1 MNFLHQLFSESG
13 EASFSRL
20 GSFLALLFGCAWVS
34 FIVWKTGALP
44 GLEGLALFIASLY
57 GLGKAGETLQRVL
70 KGMFFG
76 CVSCSY

>member
-1 MNFLHQLFSESG
+1 MF
-13 EASFSRL
+13 L
-20 GSFLALLFGCAWVS
+20 GSLAPHRESYVGHSNTVIPPKHRRFLALLFGCAWVS

-70 KGMFFG
+70 KK
-76 CVSCSY
+76 

>member
-44 GLEGLALFIASLY
+44 DLEGLALFIASLY

-70 KGMFFG
+70 KGKG
-76 CVSCSY
+76 